1 MHKGSVRNPRYVCFL
16 GPELGR
22 RLLWGG
28 SAALGVLGLAV
39 LSGCRSIQPKPA
51 EETASAQSM
60 QADAEDRPA
69 HARLGYRLDWRGH
82 AASPTNAEVHL
93 FLPLGDAL
101 VYHDT
106 RNNLTI
112 LDNDTGRIRWSMSL
126 GSPLTRFVG
135 HARIG
140 DRLVTASDTDAQLFD
155 LRTGDLVDRMRLEAI
170 ANSGPVIMG
179 PLAVFGSATG
189 EAYAI
194 RISGGFKQWGHMLGG
209 PITARPT
216 RVDAETV
223 AFVSDVGDVI
233 FIDAESGSAFGRRQK
248 IFGGTRTNPVTDGRN
263 VYIAGLDQS
272 VWAFNAEDG
281 RLRWRLRTETPIT
294 AQPRVW
300 RDRVFVDLPRR
311 GFTAINTV
319 DGSVAWSNDT
329 IRGEAIG
336 ARAGNLIVW
345 DGSDA
350 VVVDRQRGDVIERVP
365 FGGFARVLTET
376 FEDGSLFTVS
386 NDGTIHKYSPSF

>member
-1 MHKGSVRNPRYVCFL
+1 MHKGSVRNPRFVRFL
-16 GPELGR
+16 GPGLGGR
-22 RLLWGG
+22 VVMGG
-28 SAALGVLGLAV
+28 SAALAVLGLAV
-39 LSGCRSIQPKPA
+39 LSGCRSSQPTTTPEA
-51 EETASAQSM
+51 TSAQI
-60 QADAEDRPA
+60 DAEDRPA
-69 HARLGYRLDWRGH
+69 HSRLGYRLDWRGH
-82 AASPTNAEVHL
+82 AASPTDASVRH
-93 FLPLGDAL
+93 FIPLGDVV

-112 LDNDTGRIRWSMSL
+112 LENDTGRIRWSMSL

-140 DRLVTASDTDAQLFD
+140 DRLVTASDTDVQLFD
-155 LRTGDLVDRMRLEAI
+155 VRTGDLIDRMRLEAI
-170 ANSGPVIMG
+170 ANSGPVMMG

-194 RISGGFKQWGHMLGG
+194 RVSGGFKQWGHLLDG

-216 RVDAETV
+216 RVDSETV

-248 IFGGTRTNPVTDGRN
+248 IFGGTRTNPVTDGRT
-263 VYIAGLDQS
+263 VYIGGMDQS
-272 VWAFNAEDG
+272 VWAFDAEDG
-281 RLRWRLRTETPIT
+281 RLRWRLRTEMPVT

-300 RDRVFVDLPRR
+300 RDRVFVDLPRL
-311 GFTAINTV
+311 GFTAINAT
-319 DGSVAWSNDT
+319 DGSVIWSNDK
-329 IRGEAIG
+329 IRGEAIS

-345 DGSDA
+345 DGKEA

-365 FGGFARVLTET
+365 FTGFARVMAET
-376 FEDGSLFTVS
+376 FEDGSLFTIS